1 MGTDRVPRGS
11 SRSVG
16 LTLSALIRAWSVTR
30 RASRRTSRWSVL
42 HSRCSR
48 RVPGRRRVRAR
59 APSPGHAPTAA
70 PHQRGTSAGL
80 VDRPDGFPG
89 EGEELVDEHEE
100 VCLVVLDPAGEQ
112 NFVRRADHGRPVGH
126 LPPSAPTQPISIPEL
141 MPPAVTIWRGAP
153 STVRA
158 KWSSAATYGTS
169 GPGLPVRPN
178 PRGSIR
184 RRAQPGRRGA
194 RALLAG

>member
-48 RVPGRRRVRAR
+48 RVPRRRRVRAR

-112 NFVRRADHGRPVGH
+112 NFVRRADHGRPPSPSPFPSLCPRPSRSGAGRPRLFERNGPLRLPMGPSVPAFRCAPTHGARSGGERSPVGGAPARS
-126 LPPSAPTQPISIPEL
+126 LPDSAPL
-141 MPPAVTIWRGAP
+141 V
-153 STVRA
+153 
-158 KWSSAATYGTS
+158 
-169 GPGLPVRPN
+169 
-178 PRGSIR
+178 
-184 RRAQPGRRGA
+184 
-194 RALLAG
+194 